1 MAEAKTHDEVFAEH
15 VARQRKL
22 RHRPGVRVVPK
33 DDEMRRL
40 LKHPVAGAFREEGGM
55 EWPDDDFTFRRLRDG
70 DVTLEGGGTHEAVP
84 ATPAATPPPAP
95 TRRGS
100 EAT

>member
-15 VARQRKL
+15 VARMRKL

-40 LKHPVAGAFREEGGM
+40 LKHPTAGAFRPEGGL

-70 DVTLEGGGTHEAVP
+70 DVLPESGAALP
-84 ATPAATPPPAP
+84 AHLTELLPMPAP
-95 TRRGS
+95 APKS
-100 EAT
+100 SKSQS